1 MTLER
6 VSIFGGRLHENS
18 FSVSYPV
25 AGHPVDL
32 GLSQLWTF
40 K

>member
-6 VSIFGGRLHENS
+6 VSIVGSSLHENS
-18 FSVSYPV
+18 FCQLSCS
-25 AGHPVDL
+25 GHPVDL
-32 GLSQLWTF
+32 GLSELWTF